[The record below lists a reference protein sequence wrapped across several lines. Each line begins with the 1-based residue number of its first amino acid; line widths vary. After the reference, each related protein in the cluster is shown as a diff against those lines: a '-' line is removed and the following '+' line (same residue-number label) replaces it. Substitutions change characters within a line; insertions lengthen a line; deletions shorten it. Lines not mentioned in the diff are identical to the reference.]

1 MVMQFITRVD
11 YICSDKVLDKAWSV
25 VRVVGDKVLYKG
37 LTLVIVMMNIFFF
50 LNQGLIGLFLYKM

>member
-11 YICSDKVLDKAWSV
+11 YICNDKVLDKAWLV

-50 LNQGLIGLFLYKM
+50 